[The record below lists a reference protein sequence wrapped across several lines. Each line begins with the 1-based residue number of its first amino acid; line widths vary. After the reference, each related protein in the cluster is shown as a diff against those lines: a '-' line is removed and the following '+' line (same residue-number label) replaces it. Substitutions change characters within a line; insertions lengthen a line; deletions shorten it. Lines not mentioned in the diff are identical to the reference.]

1 MGYNCCLVFGS
12 IIRHTSYLVKL
23 DKYFSSGM
31 NSSPVVGSRGRNMSK
46 RAKIHARASQIV
58 ASAMC
63 NPGHALKKCELHNM
77 LQMVSADGYL
87 RPNPNTIYLGSP
99 PLAFDSEPASSLAR
113 TNGMKRSG
121 SNV

>member
-1 MGYNCCLVFGS
+1 MGYNCYLVSGR
-12 IIRHTSYLVKL
+12 IIKLTSYLVKL
-23 DKYFSSGM
+23 DNYFSSGM

-63 NPGHALKKCELHNM
+63 NPGHALKKCELHEVLKMASTDN
-77 LQMVSADGYL
+77 YL
-87 RPNPNTIYLGSP
+87 RPNPSTTYLGSP
-99 PLAFDSEPASSLAR
+99 PLAFDSEPASSLVR